1 MKNFT
6 FCVLLSL
13 VLVGISLGQSKTKS
27 YTKIGDQMPQFSV
40 KDTDKNS
47 FDISEL
53 KGKLLFINFWAT
65 WCGPCLEEMPTFE
78 SLIWSKYKD
87 SANFRML
94 AIAREE
100 ANEEIIPFKKD
111 YKLTFPIASDSDRS
125 IFKLFGDGGIPRSYV
140 VGTDGK
146 IIFQLVGFNSF
157 QIKRM
162 IALIDSEMA
171 KFETKS
177 K

>member
-53 KGKLLFINFWAT
+53 KGKLLFINFQ
-65 WCGPCLEEMPTFE
+65 
-78 SLIWSKYKD
+78 IWSKYKD